1 MIFKIFSKARC
12 TAEDVICLK
21 LYGVQIQY
29 GPSPKF
35 IGIVFDSRLSFG
47 KHLEHL
53 DEKILDRINILKIL
67 SYDKNWHLST
77 TILVRTYKV
86 LLRSVLDY
94 ACVTTVAC
102 LEKVL
107 NDFETIQNNV
117 LRNIFKIS

>member
-1 MIFKIFSKARC
+1 M
-12 TAEDVICLK
+12 TVDTPL
-21 LYGVQIQY
+21 LHGVQIPY
-29 GPSPKF
+29 DPSPKF
-35 IGIVFDSRLSFG
+35 LGIVFDDRLSFD

-53 DEKILDRINILKIL
+53 DNKILDRINILKIL

-117 LRNIFKIS
+117 LRIIFKIS